1 MRPLDPTEPL
11 GQVGSI
17 RFKLVLLVG
26 LSILAS
32 AWTVLLGRIAG
43 VPIWISLPVTSAV
56 ALLVT
61 QWLARGLI
69 GPLTAMTDAARRMAA
84 GDYSARV
91 AASSA
96 DEVGQLARSFDAMA
110 GELARTDQRR
120 RDLVA
125 TVSHE
130 LRTPLAAQRAVLEN
144 LVDGVTAPDPAVLEG
159 ALAQSER
166 LSALVEDLLDLSRVD
181 GGAVPLRLEQARV
194 ADLLEAAI
202 AEARVQARSVD
213 LTTSVTPVDLVAT
226 VDRGRIAQ
234 VLSNLLDN
242 AIRHS
247 PADGT
252 VRLVATTDPTS
263 GTWTLECRDSGPGI
277 PADRRADAFRR
288 FGAGPT
294 GGGGSG
300 LGLSI
305 AAWVAELHGGTIR
318 ALDPESGEP
327 GARLAMQLPLDPPDR
342 TTTNTPA
349 TQSTQGNSMT
359 TTTPTPAA
367 GRPTPATGTEAP
379 QPPGPAAGG
388 GAAPPVSPLAG
399 LWPERD
405 NGPQIVL
412 VAGSVVVG
420 LVGALIL
427 PFRDIGI
434 GTLLILLSA
443 GGLMLWASRRR
454 DPWTIACAALAV
466 ALGSLIVL
474 RANEGVSVLSVASA
488 GALAA
493 VTATGARRFLGMV
506 GSGAAWVL
514 SGIRGLPLLGRTLGS
529 ISRHNSLWRVVR
541 TVVLSLLALVV
552 FGGLFASADALLG
565 TVAERLIPDLGW
577 DSLTFRA
584 FTFVFVGGITL
595 AGCYLAL
602 NPPRIDEAI
611 PEPKRR
617 ASPSEWAVPLGVV
630 LASFTAFLV
639 AQGVSLF
646 GGHDYVQRTT
656 GLTYAEYVHQG
667 FGQLTV
673 ATALMLVVVAL
684 VRRKASTESARDR
697 SVLAGM
703 LVALCVLTL
712 CVVASALRRMALY
725 QEAYGYT
732 VLRLWV
738 DGFELWLG
746 IIVLGVLVTVVRP
759 ALKGHLPRF
768 ALITGAVFTLGYG
781 LLNPDAFVATQN
793 IARYEQTGKLDG
805 YYLRSLGA
813 DAVPTVAAERPAQ
826 GAAGL
831 HRRRNAD
838 RRAGGRPG
846 LRLELGSGPGPRVPR
861 RRCHRGR
868 GAARQLHPA
877 GQLSAA
883 LGSSRVR
890 PVRPVPVGLLG
901 RLAAALVAGR
911 EHLGQRPV
919 DTDRGGPR

>member
-1 MRPLDPTEPL
+1 MRILDPAEPL

-17 RFKLVLLVG
+17 RVKLALLVG

-32 AWTVLLGRIAG
+32 AWTVLIGRVAG

-69 GPLTAMTDAARRMAA
+69 APLSAMTDAARRMAA

-91 AASSA
+91 TATSA

-181 GGAVPLRLEQARV
+181 GGVVPLRLEQVRV
-194 ADLLEAAI
+194 GDLLDAAL
-202 AEARVQARSVD
+202 AEARVQERPVALRA
-213 LTTSVTPVDLVAT
+213 TVTPPDLAVG
-226 VDRGRIAQ
+226 VDRGRLAQ

-247 PADGT
+247 PADG
-252 VRLVATTDPTS
+252 VVHLVATTDPATR
-263 GTWTLECRDSGPGI
+263 TWTVECRDAGPGI
-277 PADRRADAFRR
+277 PPDRRADAFRR
-288 FGAGPT
+288 FGAGPAT

-318 ALDPESGEP
+318 ALDPVDGET
-327 GARLAMQLPLDPPDR
+327 GARLAVRLPLDPARSPSAAHRPTPDVPR
-342 TTTNTPA
+342 P
-349 TQSTQGNSMT
+349 QSQEDTMT
-359 TTTPTPAA
+359 TTIPTSPAGPVGPPLPTPSA
-367 GRPTPATGTEAP
+367 G
-379 QPPGPAAGG
+379 GPAS
-388 GAAPPVSPLAG
+388 PPPAWTG

-405 NGPQIVL
+405 GSPQIGL
-412 VAGSVVVG
+412 LAGSVAVG
-420 LVGALIL
+420 LLGALIL
-427 PFRDIGI
+427 PFRNLGI
-434 GTLLILLSA
+434 GTLLVLLGA

-454 DPWTIACAALAV
+454 DPWTIACAVLAV
-466 ALGSLIVL
+466 ALGSLVVL
-474 RANEGVSVLSVASA
+474 RANEGVAFLAVASA

-493 VTATGARRFLGMV
+493 VTATGAQRFLGMV
-506 GSGAAWVL
+506 GSGVAWVL
-514 SGIRGLPLLGRTLGS
+514 SGIRGLPLLGRTLAS
-529 ISRHNSLWRVVR
+529 VSRHGSLWRVVR
-541 TVVLSLLALVV
+541 TVVLSLVALVV

-565 TVAERLIPDLGW
+565 TFAERIVPDLGW
-577 DSLTFRA
+577 DTITFRA
-584 FTFVFVGGITL
+584 FTFVFVAGITL

-602 NPPRIDEAI
+602 NPPHLDEAI
-611 PEPKRR
+611 PPPRRR
-617 ASPSEWAVPLGVV
+617 ATLWEWATPLGFVV
-630 LASFTAFLV
+630 ASFAAFIV
-639 AQGVSLF
+639 AQGVSFF

-673 ATALMLVVVAL
+673 ATALVLAVVAL
-684 VRRKASTESARDR
+684 VRRKASTESPRDR
-697 SVLAGM
+697 RVLGGM
-703 LVALCVLTL
+703 LLALCVLTL

-725 QEAYGYT
+725 QDAYGYT

-746 IIVLGVLVTVVRP
+746 VIVVGVLVTVVRP
-759 ALKGHLPRF
+759 ALRAHLPRL
-768 ALITGAVFTLGYG
+768 ALVTGAVFTLGYG
-781 LLNPDAFVATQN
+781 LLNPDAFVASQN
-793 IARYEQTGKLDG
+793 IARYQETGRLDAS
-805 YYLRSLGA
+805 YLRSLGA
-813 DAVPTVAAERPAQ
+813 DAVPTIARSGLPQELRDCIVAGMPTRATEADAGFGWNWGRHRAQELRVGDATASAERPA
-826 GAAGL
+826 ACTL
-831 HRRRNAD
+831 PND
-838 RRAGGRPG
+838 
-846 LRLELGSGPGPRVPR
+846 
-861 RRCHRGR
+861 
-868 GAARQLHPA
+868 
-877 GQLSAA
+877 
-883 LGSSRVR
+883 
-890 PVRPVPVGLLG
+890 
-901 RLAAALVAGR
+901 
-911 EHLGQRPV
+911 
-919 DTDRGGPR
+919 